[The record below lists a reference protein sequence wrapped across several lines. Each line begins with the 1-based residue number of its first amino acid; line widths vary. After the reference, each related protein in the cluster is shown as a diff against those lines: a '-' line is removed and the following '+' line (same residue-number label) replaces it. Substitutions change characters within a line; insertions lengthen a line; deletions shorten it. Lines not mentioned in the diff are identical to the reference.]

1 MSTLDL
7 IYVTTGRHPEL
18 EALICK
24 TTNSQFS
31 HAAIG
36 FEMDGRQVIVEAVR
50 PAIRFAPEGEFDGAP
65 ALQVISFPIT
75 EEQRQAVVSKALE
88 LVGKAYGVDDCIIGG
103 IHDLLGDAA
112 AGVADRLLDNGNTLD
127 CSATQVEIARAAF
140 PDFASGTD
148 ASTITP
154 EQARQIGQAYAER
167 LGVAV

>member
-7 IYVTTGRHPEL
+7 IFVTTGRHPEL

-50 PAIRFAPEGEFDGAP
+50 PAIRFAPAGEFDGAS
-65 ALQVISFPIT
+65 ALQVISIPIS
-75 EEQRQAVVSKALE
+75 EDQRQAVVSKAME
-88 LVGKAYGVDDCIIGG
+88 LVGKPYGVDDCIIGG
-103 IHDLLGDAA
+103 VHDLLGDAA
-112 AGVADRLLDNGNTLD
+112 ANLADRLLDNSNTLD
-127 CSATQVEIARAAF
+127 CSATQVEIARVAF
-140 PDFASGTD
+140 PDFASSADT
-148 ASTITP
+148 STITP
-154 EQARQIGQAYAER
+154 EQARQVALEYAER

>member
-50 PAIRFAPEGEFDGAP
+50 PAIRFAPAGEFNGAP
-65 ALQVISFPIT
+65 ALQIISLPIT
-75 EEQRQAVVSKALE
+75 EDQRQAVVSKALE
-88 LVGKAYGVDDCIIGG
+88 LVGKPYGVDDCIIGG
-103 IHDLLGDAA
+103 VHDLLGDAA
-112 AGVADRLLDNGNTLD
+112 ANLADRLLDNSNTLD
-127 CSATQVEIARAAF
+127 CSATQVEIARAVF
-140 PDFASGTD
+140 PDFASGAD

-154 EQARQIGQAYAER
+154 EQARQIAVAYAER
-167 LGVAV
+167 LGVTV

>member
-1 MSTLDL
+1 MKTLDL
-7 IYVTTGRHPEL
+7 IYVTTGRHQEL

-31 HAAIG
+31 HAAVG
-36 FEMDGRQVIVEAVR
+36 FEMDERQVIVEAVR
-50 PAIRFAPEGEFDGAP
+50 PAIRFAPAGEFDGAP

-88 LVGKAYGVDDCIIGG
+88 LVGKPYGVDDCIIGG
-103 IHDLLGDAA
+103 VHDLLGDAA
-112 AGVADRLLDNGNTLD
+112 AGIADQLLDNGKTLD

-140 PDFASGTD
+140 PDFAEGVDT
-148 ASTITP
+148 STITP
-154 EQARQIGQAYAER
+154 EQARQVAMAYAER

>member
-50 PAIRFAPEGEFDGAP
+50 PAIRFAPTGELDGAS
-65 ALQVISFPIT
+65 ALQVISLPIT
-75 EEQRQAVVSKALE
+75 EDQRQAVVAKALE
-88 LVGKAYGVDDCIIGG
+88 LVGKPYGIDDCVIGG
-103 IHDLLGDAA
+103 VHDLLGDAA
-112 AGVADRLLDNGNTLD
+112 ANLADLLLDNGNTLD
-127 CSATQVEIARAAF
+127 CSATQVKITRAAF
-140 PDFASGTD
+140 PDFAADTD

-154 EQARQIGQAYAER
+154 EQARLIGLAYAER

>member
-24 TTNSQFS
+24 TTNSEFS

-50 PAIRFAPEGEFDGAP
+50 PAIRFAPAGEFAGAP
-65 ALQVISFPIT
+65 ALQVISLPIS
-75 EEQRQAVVSKALE
+75 EEQRQAVVTKALE
-88 LVGKAYGVDDCIIGG
+88 LVGKSYGVDDCIIGG
-103 IHDLLGDAA
+103 VHDLLGDAA
-112 AGVADRLLDNGNTLD
+112 GGVADRLLDNGNTLD

-140 PDFASGTD
+140 PDFAGGSD

-154 EQARQIGQAYAER
+154 EQARQFALEYAER